1 MRQVNGR
8 LRLLAAALV
17 AGLIA
22 VPAASQTTQTYI
34 YDVFGRL
41 VGTTTAKT
49 TSGSATSYALDNADN
64 RTSRARANTVIR
76 AGGQQKLSSGEVM
89 VPGQELKSTD
99 NRFIFLFQSSDGN
112 GALYWIGTG
121 PLGWSTNTA
130 GGTSLT
136 LTMEAGGN
144 LVMKNYA
151 GTTIFQTGTG
161 GNPGAYLEMLSN
173 GNLVVKTSG
182 GTQIW
187 QSGTCCH

>member
-1 MRQVNGR
+1 MRHANG
-8 LRLLAAALV
+8 LLGLLAAALI
-17 AGLIA
+17 AG
-22 VPAASQTTQTYI
+22 PAASQTTQSYI

-64 RTSRARANTVIR
+64 RTNRTRANTTIR
-76 AGGQQKLSSGEVM
+76 ASGQQLLSSGEVM
-89 VPGQELKSTD
+89 VPGQTIVSAD
-99 NRFIFLFQSSDGN
+99 NRFLLFFQPGDGN
-112 GALYWIGTG
+112 AALYWNGGG
-121 PLGWSTNTA
+121 PLGWSSNTA

-136 LTMEAGGN
+136 LTMQTDGN